1 MSDNN
6 NYRSTEKNTNDL
18 SKTQEVLY
26 NHDFKMADHAGGSRE
41 EAEVIAKQVAKNNT
55 KD

>member
-26 NHDFKMADHAGGSRE
+26 NHDCELLA
-41 EAEVIAKQVAKNNT
+41 T
-55 KD
+55 